1 MDKITVKQL
10 KDFQVCARLYD
21 YRYNEKL
28 PEKIGSRDIYSQRFE
43 NTLKSVVNFYFYK
56 KQSGAAPSY
65 SSLLNRWEK
74 LWYPKDTTAYDIA
87 HEQHESVYGNNA
99 SLTSKAAAALL
110 GVSENFSD
118 TSIIPIA
125 IEEDFFIP
133 INESIAIHDKF
144 DLIYFKDGKIYVL
157 KWVFNIKFKK
167 EYLYTQDFAVLN
179 MGYWSKYG
187 LKIKNTDF
195 GYYDLLNPKPN
206 FTQFETKK
214 EDIETIKAWCDSMS
228 SDKLFLPKRG
238 LISYCASCPFDS
250 PCSKWNI
257 NSKKESQKNA

>member
-1 MDKITVKQL
+1 MGM
-10 KDFQVCARLYD
+10 
-21 YRYNEKL
+21 E
-28 PEKIGSRDIYSQRFE
+28 
-43 NTLKSVVNFYFYK
+43 
-56 KQSGAAPSY
+56 
-65 SSLLNRWEK
+65 
-74 LWYPKDTTAYDIA
+74 
-87 HEQHESVYGNNA
+87 
-99 SLTSKAAAALL
+99 
-110 GVSENFSD
+110 
-118 TSIIPIA
+118 
-125 IEEDFFIP
+125 FFIMLMDQ
-133 INESIAIHDKF
+133 NTK
-144 DLIYFKDGKIYVL
+144 V
-157 KWVFNIKFKK
+157 N
-167 EYLYTQDFAVLN
+167 
-179 MGYWSKYG
+179 G